1 MHGELGESYCEGVAM
16 KEYKQ
21 TWEVAIE
28 FLDDLVYAG
37 TITKDDK
44 WDIVE
49 LLETIP
55 EGCWHER
62 EGIKRVQ
69 ELDPEGFAA
78 ILTKYKL
85 LGVLQNG

>member
-1 MHGELGESYCEGVAM
+1 M
-16 KEYKQ
+16 KKYKQ

-28 FLDDLVYAG
+28 FLDDLVYVG
-37 TITKDDK
+37 TIDTEEK
-44 WDIVE
+44 WGIIE
-49 LLETIP
+49 LLQAIP
-55 EGCWHER
+55 EGCAHEK

-85 LGVLQNG
+85 LGVLRNG

>member
-37 TITKDDK
+37 TIDTEEK
-44 WDIVE
+44 WGIIE
-49 LLETIP
+49 LLQAGP
-55 EGCWHER
+55 EGCAHEK

-85 LGVLQNG
+85 LGVLWNG